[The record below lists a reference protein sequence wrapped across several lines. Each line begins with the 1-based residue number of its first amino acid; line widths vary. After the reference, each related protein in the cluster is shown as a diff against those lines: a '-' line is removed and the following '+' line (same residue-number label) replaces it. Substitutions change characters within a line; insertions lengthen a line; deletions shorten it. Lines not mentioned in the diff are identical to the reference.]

1 MGLVRSCNL
10 WLGSRYRIQ
19 TVSKRFSADVLH
31 VWQSAEQV
39 SELTQI
45 VFHTGVGQGLG
56 LIPLAP
62 FVLLFSY
69 KKTYKSVVPDLMIP
83 ICGIAF
89 VGLFTVEFVFEMIR
103 LMPTLS

>member
-1 MGLVRSCNL
+1 MDCCSIRTA
-10 WLGSRYRIQ
+10 I
-19 TVSKRFSADVLH
+19 
-31 VWQSAEQV
+31 
-39 SELTQI
+39 
-45 VFHTGVGQGLG
+45 
-56 LIPLAP
+56 
-62 FVLLFSY
+62 LFSFVSAGIRYVSISVALCEWICYTFCINFCGYRY